1 MIPVVSTELVHYTTP
16 PTWVVLF
23 EGATGPDVV
32 QTAGSLRG
40 AGADVCKNG
49 WREESRQ
56 FFFPQALHL
65 RAVGSHAKVSQH
77 QQLSLTY
84 NSNT

>member
-49 WREESRQ
+49 WREESGQ

-84 NSNT
+84 SNT